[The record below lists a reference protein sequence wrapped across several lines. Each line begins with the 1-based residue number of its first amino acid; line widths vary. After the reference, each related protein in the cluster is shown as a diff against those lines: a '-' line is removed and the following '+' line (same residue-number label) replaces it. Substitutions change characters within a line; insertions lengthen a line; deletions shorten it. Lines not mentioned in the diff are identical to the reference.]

1 MSARMSLLEQE
12 KDLTRAMDAL
22 KEKRRAMPIYPLAK
36 SYQFTDSTGAKVPMS
51 TLFNG
56 YSQLMIYHFMFS
68 PDWEAGCTACSFC
81 ADNFPSDLSHLH
93 SRDTE
98 FALVSR
104 APIEKINAFKER
116 MGWDHLTWYSSYGE
130 EFNYDFHVT
139 QDESVTPVFYNF
151 ASKETLEKKGQS
163 HATKGEQPGLSSFL
177 LGKNYLPSFPKS
189 PHLSSTSQPPLELPN
204 N

>member
-1 MSARMSLLEQE
+1 MTARMSLLQQE

-36 SYQFTDSTGAKVPMS
+36 PYEFTDSKGTKVPMS
-51 TLFNG
+51 ALFNG
-56 YSQLMIYHFMFS
+56 YSQLLIYHFMFS

-116 MGWDHLTWYSSYGE
+116 MGWHHLTWYSSYEGD
-130 EFNYDFHVT
+130 FNYDFHVT
-139 QDESVTPVFYNF
+139 QDEGVTPVFYNF
-151 ASKETLEKKGQS
+151 ASKETLEKRGQNY
-163 HATKGEQPGLSSFL
+163 AIKGEQPGLSSFL
-177 LGKNYLPSFPKS
+177 LGTHHPLSLHPSFRSIPRKQ
-189 PHLSSTSQPPLELPN
+189 TY
-204 N
+204 